1 MGHILNLSNFTKA
14 FRYLKKNGLGAAFS
28 AVEER
33 ILQERSL
40 AEEAGGNGTG
50 SRYQPP
56 SETELD
62 AQRRRSWPD
71 PVLFSIAVPAYETDP
86 VYLKELLDSLQE
98 QTYPCWELILA
109 DAGTGDSV
117 RKAVEARADERI
129 RYIRLASNDGI
140 AGNTNAAI
148 ELAQGAYIGL
158 LDHDDIL
165 TRDALYEMAC
175 ALEKQEQNG
184 IHPVFLYSDEDKC
197 DGEAQN
203 TYEPHRK
210 TDFNLDLL
218 LSNNYICHF
227 LVMDAAVMKRLRL
240 RTGFDGAQDYDLV
253 LRAAGQVLEGTP
265 EEAYVHIPKIL
276 YHWRCHRNSTASNP
290 ASKTYAYEA
299 GRRAL
304 EDFGRE
310 HGWKVQAED
319 TRHLGFYRL
328 EFMPDALSQRSD
340 LGAVAGPLP
349 SRNGRL
355 VSGIYDEAPDS
366 TVTMRYDGLKR
377 RFSGYMHRAVLTQD
391 VETADIRTMQVRPEF
406 RKDLDLALQEI
417 RAGADPVRTSIAF
430 CLTLRKRGFRIL
442 WDPDRKE
449 GIH

>member
-1 MGHILNLSNFTKA
+1 
-14 FRYLKKNGLGAAFS
+14 
-28 AVEER
+28 
-33 ILQERSL
+33 
-40 AEEAGGNGTG
+40 
-50 SRYQPP
+50 
-56 SETELD
+56 
-62 AQRRRSWPD
+62 
-71 PVLFSIAVPAYETDP
+71 
-86 VYLKELLDSLQE
+86 
-98 QTYPCWELILA
+98 
-109 DAGTGDSV
+109 
-117 RKAVEARADERI
+117 
-129 RYIRLASNDGI
+129 
-140 AGNTNAAI
+140 
-148 ELAQGAYIGL
+148 
-158 LDHDDIL
+158 
-165 TRDALYEMAC
+165 
-175 ALEKQEQNG
+175 
-184 IHPVFLYSDEDKC
+184 
-197 DGEAQN
+197 
-203 TYEPHRK
+203 
-210 TDFNLDLL
+210 
-218 LSNNYICHF
+218 
-227 LVMDAAVMKRLRL
+227 MDAAVMKRLRL

-391 VETADIRTMQVRPEF
+391 VEAADIRTMQVRPEF
-406 RKDLDLALQEI
+406 RKDLDWL
-417 RAGADPVRTSIAF
+417 F
-430 CLTLRKRGFRIL
+430 
-442 WDPDRKE
+442 
-449 GIH
+449 